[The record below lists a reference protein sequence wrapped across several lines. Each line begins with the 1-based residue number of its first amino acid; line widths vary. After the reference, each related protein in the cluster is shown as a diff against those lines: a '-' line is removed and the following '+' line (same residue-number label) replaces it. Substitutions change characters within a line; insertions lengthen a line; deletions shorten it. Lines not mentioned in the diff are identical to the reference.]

1 MKIVN
6 IILIGIL
13 IMMFQAFWLNAK
25 GPKIKQCMLKVEGM
39 DCDKC
44 ANSVKEALEAIQGV
58 KEVKVSLENKQ
69 ALVKF
74 ENGVD
79 LKSLTEAVNN
89 KGFKASLKGEII
101 VLNIEGMHCE
111 HCAKE
116 VKDVLEKQSGV
127 LSADVSFEKKEA
139 TVTCQPG
146 KVSLEKLIEVIENNT
161 EYRASPKN

>member
-1 MKIVN
+1 MKILN
-6 IILIGIL
+6 SIIIGML
-13 IMMFQAFWLNAK
+13 IMAFFTYGVSAK
-25 GPKIKQCMLKVEGM
+25 SPKIKQCMLRVEGM

-44 ANSVKEALEAIQGV
+44 AATVKEALESIKGV

-79 LKSLTEAVNN
+79 LKSLTEAVNK
-89 KGFKASLKGEII
+89 KGFKATLKEEII

-127 LSADVSFEKKEA
+127 ISADVNFPKKEA
-139 TVTCQPG
+139 VVTCQPG
-146 KVSLEKLIEVIENNT
+146 KVSLEQLIETIESNT
-161 EYRASPKN
+161 EYKASPKN